1 MAWRTL
7 TRDDLIAKLSETEAN
22 AFSKKAWTLDP
33 IPPILVMTCDYVR
46 DACRSNGNVRLSP
59 VEHSI
64 PGGCITKA
72 LDYAIFDLLK
82 RIGVPIG
89 KDREKA
95 RDKAEE
101 YFDRIAEG
109 KVNPESYGASDTA
122 QSGGPAVALVTTYP
136 DRVAHMEG
144 L

>member
-1 MAWRTL
+1 MWRVL
-7 TRDDLIAKLSETEAN
+7 TRDDLISKQSEQEAN
-22 AFSKKAWTLDP
+22 AFSKKAWSIDP
-33 IPPILVMTCDYVR
+33 IPPILTMTADFVR

-59 VEHSI
+59 EPHSI
-64 PGGCITKA
+64 PGGTITKA
-72 LDYAIFDLLK
+72 LDYAIYDLLK

-95 RDKAEE
+95 REKAEI
-101 YFDRIAEG
+101 YFDDIAKG
-109 KVNPESYGASDTA
+109 KINPESYGADDTA
-122 QSGGPAVALVTTYP
+122 QSGGPAVSLVSTYP

>member
-1 MAWRTL
+1 MWRTL
-7 TRDDLIAKLSETEAN
+7 TRDDLISKQSEQEAN
-22 AFSKKAWTLDP
+22 AFSKKAWTIDT
-33 IPPILVMTCDYVR
+33 IPPILTMTADFVR

-59 VEHSI
+59 EPHSI
-64 PGGCITKA
+64 PGGTITKA
-72 LDYAIFDLLK
+72 LDYAMYDLLK

-95 RDKAEE
+95 REKAEI
-101 YFDRIAEG
+101 YFDDIAKG
-109 KVNPESYGASDTA
+109 KINPESYGASDTA